1 MCQRND
7 EEVPQSL
14 FKLNRELDT
23 ESFFVNG
30 LIHKLVDN
38 TLWNT
43 LRLAHHLFL
52 KEDLLPIELHLAL
65 VIKHVIIIRLNII
78 NLVFI
83 VSLSFF
89 EFSCDGYNS
98 ESLVIIFA

>member
-23 ESFFVNG
+23 ESLFINS
-30 LIHKLVDN
+30 LIYKLVDN

-43 LRLAHHLFL
+43 LRLTHHLFL

-65 VIKHVIIIRLNII
+65 VVKHIIIVGLD
-78 NLVFI
+78 FI
-83 VSLSFF
+83 
-89 EFSCDGYNS
+89 
-98 ESLVIIFA
+98 